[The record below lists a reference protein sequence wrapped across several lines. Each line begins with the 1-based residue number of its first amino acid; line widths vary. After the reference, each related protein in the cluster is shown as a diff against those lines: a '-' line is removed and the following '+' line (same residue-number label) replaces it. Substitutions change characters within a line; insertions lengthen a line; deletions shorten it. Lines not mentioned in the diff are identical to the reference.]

1 MNTKYL
7 LMNSRRRSVSAYRLI
22 LLSILAILATACGK
36 VDEQTSEYTQKT
48 PSTEPI
54 KTTIKTTIPVA
65 YAAAVAMQTVECAA
79 FPCAAMVTVPVEA
92 TSIPIILES
101 YGEIVVSGFWPNN
114 ADSAVLTTSLIDVSI
129 GAGSLQIYNV
139 ATFPVQA
146 TADGIKL
153 VYAGLD
159 INIESG
165 QTDPAQLG
173 SEQILAEL
181 ERLNTAITDDP
192 EVSVDMDAWVIDVD
206 YSGTTSDHSDDRYNI
221 LSGGAQRIYIGS
233 DTASVYQLGMVAT
246 QIGPNCS
253 LNPTSGFALLNEIKV
268 SSGDYADWPVIGSSL
283 FQFDDTCDGT
293 IKVEL
298 SIGTFLG
305 STGKNIPLYL
315 DQP

>member
-1 MNTKYL
+1 MNT
-7 LMNSRRRSVSAYRLI
+7 RRRSASAYLFM
-22 LLSILAILATACGK
+22 LFSILAVFATACGK
-36 VDEQTSEYTQKT
+36 VDEQTNNYTQKT

-65 YAAAVAMQTVECAA
+65 YAAAIAMQTAPCSP
-79 FPCAAMVTVPVEA
+79 PCAAMVTVPIDA
-92 TSIPIILES
+92 ASIPIILES
-101 YGEIVVSGFWPNN
+101 YGEIVVSGFWTD

-129 GAGSLQIYNV
+129 GAGSLQLSNV

-153 VYAGLD
+153 VYAGVD
-159 INIESG
+159 INIEAG
-165 QTDPAQLG
+165 QTDPAQL
-173 SEQILAEL
+173 SNEQILTEL
-181 ERLNTAITDDP
+181 ERLNTATTNDP
-192 EVSVDMDAWVIDVD
+192 EVSVDMDAWVIDVN
-206 YSGTTSDHSDDRYNI
+206 YGGTTSDHSDDRYTI

-246 QIGPNCS
+246 QIGPTCS
-253 LNPTSGFALLNEIKV
+253 LNPTDGYALLNEIKV

-283 FQFDDTCDGT
+283 FRFDDTCDGT

-298 SIGTFLG
+298 SIGTFIG